1 MSAQNKLLEEALRYL
16 DLGFSIIPVQGKTCL
31 LSSWSEYQTRKP
43 TKDEVEGWFFELNP
57 TGIAIITG
65 EISGIVVL
73 DVEKDADVS
82 GLDIPKTPTVK
93 TGGGGWHY
101 YFKHPGNTKLQ
112 NIIRIRPSMDFKAD
126 GGYVIAPPSQ
136 HKSGTRYEWL
146 IGFEMAQLADI
157 PAWLVKETNPKQAPS
172 KDWKNILEGVPEGER
187 HTSAVSLVGKLLRH
201 LPIDEWETVALPLVE
216 SWNERNVPPLPRDEL
231 MRIIQSLAMKEA
243 TEKAARE
250 SVKNAVVDAVNADE
264 TDLIPVRLADLLS
277 KELSETKWTIEQLIP
292 MGGLAVLSAPPAHHK
307 TWLALYFAIQVAQ
320 GDLVFDR
327 FKTKRC
333 NVLFVEE
340 DTGEFLIIQ
349 RLRKLSPSD
358 RNASIQFLIRKGIK
372 LENGRTMEKLMK
384 LIKDEKIGF
393 VIFDS
398 LIQLHNQDE
407 NINKDMARV
416 FEPLKR
422 MTNMGVSVLVLHH
435 HRKEN
440 GNEDTMSWKD
450 RSQSLRGASA
460 ILGLLNSHLVVLR
473 QSKDRSI
480 LRQTKLWE
488 MPEMN
493 PLEFEVSDQGE
504 KVVIKYL
511 GEREPEKDKKSL
523 AKEQILAN
531 LNEKHMTR
539 GELVEALKDTA
550 SESYVASIIAELK
563 RSKEIIVVDKT
574 GRKGRVEVYG
584 PPDDDPDFDENKKK

>member
-1 MSAQNKLLEEALRYL
+1 MKIQNNVLEEALRYL
-16 DLGFSIIPVQGKTCL
+16 GLGFSVIPVQGKTCL
-31 LSSWSEYQTRKP
+31 LPSWSEYQTRKP
-43 TKDEVEGWFFELNP
+43 TKDEVENWFFELNP

-101 YFKHPGNTKLQ
+101 YFKHPENVKLQ
-112 NIIRIRPSMDFKAD
+112 NVIRIKPNMDFKAD

-136 HKSGTRYEWL
+136 HKSGIRYEWL
-146 IGFEMAQLADI
+146 VDFEKERLADI
-157 PAWLVKETNPKQAPS
+157 PAWLNQETSQKQTPP
-172 KDWKNILEGVPEGER
+172 KDWEKILGGVPEGER
-187 HTSAVSLVGKLLRH
+187 HTNAVSLVGKLFRH
-201 LPIDEWETVALPLVE
+201 LPMDEWETVALPLVE
-216 SWNERNVPPLPRDEL
+216 SWNERNEPPLPDDEL
-231 MRIIQSLAMKEA
+231 MRIVESLAIKEA
-243 TEKAARE
+243 AEKAVRE
-250 SVKNAVVDAVNADE
+250 SVKNTVVDT
-264 TDLIPVRLADLLS
+264 TDAEEIDLTPTKLTDLLS
-277 KELSETKWTIEQLIP
+277 KELPEIQWTIEQLIP
-292 MGGLAVLSAPPAHHK
+292 RGGLAVLSAPPAHHK

-340 DTGEFLIIQ
+340 DTSEFLIIQ
-349 RLRKLSPSD
+349 RLRKLSPND
-358 RNASIQFLIRKGIK
+358 GNAPIQFLIRKGIK
-372 LENGRTMEKLMK
+372 LENRQTTEKLMG
-384 LIKDEKIGF
+384 LIRDEKIGF
-393 VIFDS
+393 AIFDS

-407 NINKDMARV
+407 NVNKDMARV
-416 FEPLKR
+416 FEPLKKI
-422 MTNMGVSVLVLHH
+422 TDMGVSVLVLHH

-493 PLEFEVSDQGE
+493 PLEFEVSDEEE
-504 KVVIKYL
+504 KVVIKCL
-511 GEREPEKDKKSL
+511 GEREPEKDKKTL
-523 AKEQILAN
+523 AREQILAN

-550 SESYVASIIAELK
+550 SDSYVASIIAELK

-584 PPDDDPDFDENKKK
+584 PPDDDPDFDQDKGK